1 MSTAD
6 ILLIRRG
13 IMKLIK
19 QPSAP
24 IMGFG
29 MSLFFLLVYHAG
41 IGGIGSMDAFG
52 SGGYLSF
59 VFPIAIISLAM
70 GSSAGAGQTLNADM
84 QSGYFSRL
92 YLSPVSRWIL
102 VVAPM
107 LADTLSSLLFTL
119 LLIIIGALFGVSFQ
133 FGFLSV
139 LGILLLSFLWSLTLC
154 GFSAGIMLRT
164 GQHQS
169 AAIVTNAVFPLLFLS
184 TTFLPRELIT
194 AKWLLAVSWGNPVTY
209 ILEGN
214 RYLLAGTSPAAFFYA
229 GLIIFSVTSVFSV
242 LFALSGASKIKI
254 F

>member
-1 MSTAD
+1 MNTAD

-13 IMKLIK
+13 IVKLIK

-29 MSLFFLLVYHAG
+29 MSLFFLLVYNAG

-52 SGGYLSF
+52 TGGYLSF
-59 VFPIAIISLAM
+59 VFPITIISLAM

-84 QSGYFSRL
+84 QSGYFRRL

-107 LADTLSSLLFTL
+107 LADTISSLLFTL

-194 AKWLLAVSWGNPVTY
+194 AKWLLALSWGNPVTY

-214 RYLLAGTSPAAFFYA
+214 RYLLASTSSAGFFHM
-229 GLIIFSVTSVFSV
+229 GLIIFTITSVISV
-242 LFALSGASKIKI
+242 LFALSSAGKIKV
-254 F
+254 

>member
-1 MSTAD
+1 MNTAKV
-6 ILLIRRG
+6 LLIERG
-13 IMKLIK
+13 IIKLIK

-29 MSLFFLLVYHAG
+29 MSLFFLLVYNAG
-41 IGGIGSMDAFG
+41 IGGVGSMEAFG

-84 QSGYFSRL
+84 QSGYFRRL
-92 YLSPVSRWIL
+92 YLSPAPRWIL

-107 LADTLSSLLFTL
+107 FADTISSMVFTI
-119 LLIIIGALFGVSFQ
+119 LLIIIGTLFGVTFQ
-133 FGFLSV
+133 FGFVSV

-194 AKWLLAVSWGNPVTY
+194 ADWLLAVSWGNPVTY
-209 ILEGN
+209 ILEGI
-214 RYLLAGTSPAAFFYA
+214 RYLLAGTSSAGFFYI
-229 GLIIFSVTSVFSV
+229 GLIIFVLTSIVSVI
-242 LFALSGASKIKI
+242 FALSSANKIKV
-254 F
+254 